1 MTIKKYEA
9 IGLTQFS
16 TFVIVKG
23 KRIDLEFTPGIH
35 YYNKYAS
42 YTAKDEDIQKA
53 LEATQMFKSGR
64 RRVVSTTERL
74 EPPKEVKIIKE
85 NKSEE
90 APVEKEN
97 NGGVFENLKELQV
110 YLMKTHK
117 ISFAEIR
124 SRENA
129 LAKAN
134 ELGLEVT
141 INN

>member
-1 MTIKKYEA
+1 M
-9 IGLTQFS
+9 
-16 TFVIVKG
+16 
-23 KRIDLEFTPGIH
+23 EFTPGIH

-64 RRVVSTTERL
+64 LRVVSTTERL